1 MFALGAIIGLVVGG
15 ISILTVAVIHVEE
28 VEKQNEYLKQQLL
41 EQCTD
46 TDINT
51 FNDAEIRKLI
61 KRWTK

>member
-28 VEKQNEYLKQQLL
+28 VEKQNEYLKQQLH
-41 EQCTD
+41 EQCAD

-51 FNDAEIRKLI
+51 FNDAEIRKLL

>member
-28 VEKQNEYLKQQLL
+28 VEKQNEYLKQQLY
-41 EQCTD
+41 EQCAD

>member
-41 EQCTD
+41 EQCAD